1 MEFLIITGMSGSG
14 KTNVMHFL
22 EDMGYYCVDNLPP
35 QLISKFADICA
46 QTGKSVE
53 KVAIA
58 IDIRVGDF
66 INHISDNLNELK
78 AQGVP
83 LKVLFLDT
91 TDDVLLKRYKESRR
105 RHPLDELGNGSLSLA
120 ISIEREK
127 LTSLKEMADY
137 SVDTSS
143 LSIAQLHEKIAE
155 MFLEHQSDSMIIDLL
170 SFGFKYGIATEAD
183 LVFDVRCLPN
193 PYYIPELKK
202 LTGCDSK
209 VSDYVMSFE
218 QSQTV
223 YEKLKSLVDYLIPLY
238 VSEGKSRIVIA
249 FGCTGGKHR
258 SVTFAE
264 YFYKH
269 LKEQYGN
276 VRKNH
281 RDIQK

>member
-91 TDDVLLKRYKESRR
+91 TDDILLKRYKESRR

-127 LTSLKEMADY
+127 LTALKEMADY

-155 MFLEHQSDSMIIDLL
+155 MFLEHQSDSMII
-170 SFGFKYGIATEAD
+170 
-183 LVFDVRCLPN
+183 V
-193 PYYIPELKK
+193 YI
-202 LTGCDSK
+202 
-209 VSDYVMSFE
+209 Y
-218 QSQTV
+218 
-223 YEKLKSLVDYLIPLY
+223 
-238 VSEGKSRIVIA
+238 
-249 FGCTGGKHR
+249 
-258 SVTFAE
+258 
-264 YFYKH
+264 
-269 LKEQYGN
+269 
-276 VRKNH
+276 
-281 RDIQK
+281 RDFSNI

>member
-1 MEFLIITGMSGSG
+1 MEFLIVTGMSGSG

-46 QTGKSVE
+46 QTGKNVE

-58 IDIRVGDF
+58 VDIRVGDL

-78 AQGVP
+78 DQGVP

-91 TDDVLLKRYKESRR
+91 ADDVLLNRYKESRR
-105 RHPLDELGNGSLSLA
+105 RHPLDELSNGSLAMA

-127 LTSLKEMADY
+127 LCSLKEMADY
-137 SVDTSS
+137 SIDTSALSVAS
-143 LSIAQLHEKIAE
+143 LHRKIAE
-155 MFLEHQSDSMIIDLL
+155 MFLQSQSDSMMIDLL
-170 SFGFKYGIATEAD
+170 SFGFKYGSASEAD
-183 LVFDVRCLPN
+183 LIFDVRCLPN

-202 LTGCDSK
+202 LTGCDSP

-218 QSQTV
+218 QSQTLAK
-223 YEKLKSLVDYLIPLY
+223 KLIDLIDFLIPLY

-258 SVTFAE
+258 SVTFTE

-269 LKEQYGN
+269 LSAMYSN

>member
-1 MEFLIITGMSGSG
+1 MEFLIVTGMSGSG

-46 QTGKSVE
+46 QTGKNVE

-58 IDIRVGDF
+58 VDIRVGDL

-78 AQGVP
+78 EQGVP

-91 TDDVLLKRYKESRR
+91 ADDVLLNRYKESRR
-105 RHPLDELGNGSLSLA
+105 RHPLDELSNGSLALA

-127 LTSLKEMADY
+127 LAALKEMADY
-137 SVDTSS
+137 SIDTSA
-143 LSIAQLHEKIAE
+143 LSVANLHSKIAE
-155 MFLEHQSDSMIIDLL
+155 IFLSSQSDSMMIDLL

-183 LVFDVRCLPN
+183 LIFDVRCLPN

-202 LTGCDSK
+202 LTGCDSI

-218 QSQTV
+218 QSQTLAQ
-223 YEKLKSLVDYLIPLY
+223 KLKDLIDYLIPLY
-238 VSEGKSRIVIA
+238 VGEGKSRIVIA

-269 LKEQYGN
+269 LSAQYSN

>member
-1 MEFLIITGMSGSG
+1 MEFLIVTGMSGSG

-78 AQGVP
+78 SQGVP

-91 TDDVLLKRYKESRR
+91 TDDVLLNRYKESRR
-105 RHPLDELGNGSLSLA
+105 RHPLDELSNGSLSLA

-127 LTSLKEMADY
+127 LVSLKEMADY
-137 SVDTSS
+137 SVDTSM
-143 LSIAQLHEKIAE
+143 LSIAALHEKIANI
-155 MFLEHQSDSMIIDLL
+155 FLEHQSDSMIIDLL

-258 SVTFAE
+258 SVTFVE

-269 LKEQYGN
+269 LKDRYGN